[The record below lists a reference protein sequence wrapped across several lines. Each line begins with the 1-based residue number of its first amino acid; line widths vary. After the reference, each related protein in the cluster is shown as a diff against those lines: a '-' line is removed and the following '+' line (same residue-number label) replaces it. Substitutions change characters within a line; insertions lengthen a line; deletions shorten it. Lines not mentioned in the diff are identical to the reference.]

1 LIEVL
6 KITPLSVIFKKL
18 LNQNH
23 NIFSAIKIIVKLFR
37 HHQSENIFILQSEDE
52 NSKVAVLEKKNKSEK
67 LSLASVNV
75 KPVFGHSLY
84 TSINSWDLEHCLLAA
99 FIFGIAMSPHIL
111 LTLINQNTFKKDSD
125 FKKIDCV
132 TGLNCIRLVH
142 NEIALRARRTMAVNL
157 HEYDHSRRQ
166 SCTEIVCCY
175 LRRATAGLSFS

>member
-1 LIEVL
+1 VRLKSLLSYFAVTSQKIFLFCKVKMKVL
-6 KITPLSVIFKKL
+6 K
-18 LNQNH
+18 
-23 NIFSAIKIIVKLFR
+23 
-37 HHQSENIFILQSEDE
+37 LQF
-52 NSKVAVLEKKNKSEK
+52 LEKNKSEK
-67 LSLASVNV
+67 LSFALVNV

-111 LTLINQNTFKKDSD
+111 LTLINQNKFKKDSD

-132 TGLNCIRLVH
+132 TEFNCIRLVH